1 MIIYKNVSKIYPPN
15 IVALSNI
22 NLEIKR
28 GEFVFIVGS
37 SGAGKSTLLK
47 LLIREE
53 DPDEGEIYFAGEN
66 ILKLPSKKIP
76 FLRRQIGFIFQD
88 FKLLPLKT
96 VFENVSFAL
105 EVCGVPDRLIKERVE
120 NLLEIVGLKSKK
132 NKFPHQLSGGEQQ
145 RVSIARALAHNPKVL
160 LADEPTGNLDP
171 HTSWEIVKLLL
182 KINEMGT
189 TILLATHDKE
199 IVDKAKKRV
208 VVIENGQIISDEAV
222 GFYKL
227 KRSDK

>member
-1 MIIYKNVSKIYPPN
+1 MIVYKNISKIYPPN
-15 IVALSNI
+15 IVALSRI
-22 NLEIKR
+22 NLEVKS
-28 GEFVFIVGS
+28 GEFVFVVGS

-53 DPDEGEIYFAGEN
+53 NPDEGEIYFFGEN
-66 ILKLPSKKIP
+66 ILKLPVKKIP

-96 VFENVSFAL
+96 VFENVAFAL
-105 EVCGVPDRLIKERVE
+105 EVCGVPDKLIKQRVDT
-120 NLLEIVGLKSKK
+120 LLKIVGLYEKR
-132 NKFPHQLSGGEQQ
+132 NKFPHQISGGEQQ

-171 HTSWEIVKLLL
+171 STSWEIVELLL

-199 IVDKAKKRV
+199 IVNKARKRV
-208 VVIENGQIISDEAV
+208 VVIENGQIVSDEKS
-222 GFYKL
+222 GLYKL
-227 KRSDK
+227 KGSIK